1 MGKVLSVVLGALAA
15 VVGLVLLIVWR
26 VWFIRGLQAVVPA
39 MLIFGGVIA
48 LIAGISELKDA
59 LQANKEEKKK

>member
-48 LIAGISELKDA
+48 LIAGVSELKDA